1 MTAEL
6 CTMKISKKCVKPPK
20 NNKTTNQGDLRGP
33 LDKFTVRQK
42 IKDDSLTLSDFECDI
57 VDLDLSDI
65 VNRII
70 A

>member
-6 CTMKISKKCVKPPK
+6 CAMTISKKCVKPLK
-20 NNKTTNQGDLRGP
+20 NKTTNQGDLRGP

-65 VNRII
+65 VNKIV

>member
-1 MTAEL
+1 MTTEL
-6 CTMKISKKCVKPPK
+6 CAMKISKKCVKPK
-20 NNKTTNQGDLRGP
+20 KNKTTNQGDFRGP
-33 LDKFTVRQK
+33 LDRFIASQK

>member
-6 CTMKISKKCVKPPK
+6 CAMKISRKRVKPPK
-20 NNKTTNQGDLRGP
+20 NNKTNQGDLRGP
-33 LDKFTVRQK
+33 LDQFIVKQK
-42 IKDDSLTLSDFECDI
+42 IKDDSLTLSDFECD